1 MKTRKLQDGSEVQEL
16 EEPKILTV
24 KTKCPEK
31 WLLVDLETGERYT
44 GYITDGNQSWKKVN
58 TCRTL
63 T

>member
-1 MKTRKLQDGSEVQEL
+1 MKTRKLLDGREVPEL
-16 EEPKILTV
+16 EGSKVLSV

-31 WLLVDLETGERYT
+31 WLLIDLETGERYT
-44 GYITDGNQSWKKVN
+44 GYNTDGNLDWKRVN